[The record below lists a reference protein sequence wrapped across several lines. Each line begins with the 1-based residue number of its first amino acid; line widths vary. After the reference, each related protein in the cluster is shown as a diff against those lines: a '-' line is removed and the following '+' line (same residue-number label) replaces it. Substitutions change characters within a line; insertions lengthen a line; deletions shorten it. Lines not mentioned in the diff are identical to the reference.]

1 MNFFGAGDGGEG
13 WEGRFKTV
21 ETNTVCKQHFEATIN
36 INQQYDL
43 FKLFSRGN
51 NTNSNTDSKYFREY
65 LAKFMHVWQKQL
77 LLSKTTVE

>member
-43 FKLFSRGN
+43 FKLFSKGN

-65 LAKFMHVWQKQL
+65 LAKFMHIWQKQL
-77 LLSKTTVE
+77 FLSKTTVE